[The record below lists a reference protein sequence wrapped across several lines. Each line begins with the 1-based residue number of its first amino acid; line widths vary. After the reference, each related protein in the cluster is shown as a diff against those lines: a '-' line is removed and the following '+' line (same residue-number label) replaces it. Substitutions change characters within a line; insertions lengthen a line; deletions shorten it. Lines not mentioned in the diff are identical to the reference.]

1 MATRGQ
7 ITEKAV
13 LVHEDEYRKTFPIES
28 YVDETY
34 WADLPI
40 GQRIRWM
47 LKQQTSE
54 EKAELAAVWKIFKQD
69 PLEPFVIYW
78 KRYVISGMGLFT
90 EGYVLFSITN
100 IHTLF
105 QQSYQPCWKTFT
117 ECSEVWTQTTDYF
130 QVVGIILGQLLV
142 GFLGDWLGRRWGMIQ
157 DAVIMLLGAIMLSVA
172 TGTTINGWV
181 IMYAISQLV
190 YGVGVGGEYPMT
202 GTSAAEKETP
212 GSRADKLHRGRNVV
226 LAFTMQGWGQLAN
239 HGVLMVGLL
248 AFNSKGS
255 GPCSHEPTVRSR
267 VYGSMHNMCCLLY
280 RGGGWG
286 QLANLGVLMVG
297 LLAFNSKG
305 SGPYSH
311 GAAGA
316 TYRFSFAFIAV
327 FIAWLAYFRIWRLK
341 GADTHLNASKAKN
354 KASGYDSGSFGMLLK
369 HFWHR
374 LLGTCLCWFCNDFMF
389 YGNAT
394 FRTVFIGILVGPNA
408 SVMTNW
414 LWNLLNVGVSLFGY
428 HFAAFSIDW
437 KWYGR
442 KRMQAIGFLADFIL
456 FLLPAALWGT
466 LTGSVTGTKVFQFIY
481 FFSSFWNQFGPNC
494 TTFLVAAEVYPT
506 SVRSTAHGMSAAVGK
521 CGALVP
527 TVLFNYIGN
536 TTKFWV
542 VCWAGLLGFFMTV
555 MFIPDATGLDL
566 LEQERRWDYMQ
577 QGRGKEYHGIAVH
590 PRHLSLFEKG
600 VLGIHHQY
608 NPELDAEAKKAEASQ
623 KVSQRLQD
631 EDVVKI
637 ADDQ

>member
-7 ITEKAV
+7 ITEKAI
-13 LVHEDEYRKTFPIES
+13 LVEEDEYRKAFPVES

-34 WADLPI
+34 WADLPFA
-40 GQRIRWM
+40 QRARWM
-47 LKQQTSE
+47 WKQQRE
-54 EKAELAAVWKIFKQD
+54 EESKELAAVWKIFKND
-69 PLEPFVIYW
+69 PLEPFVIFW

-90 EGYVLFSITN
+90 AGYVLFSITN

-117 ECSEVWTQTTDYF
+117 ECNEIWTETTDYF

-142 GFLGDWLGRRWGMIQ
+142 GFLGDFVGRRWGMIQ

-181 IMYAISQLV
+181 IMYAVSQLV

-202 GTSAAEKETP
+202 GASAAEKEIP
-212 GSRADKLHRGRNVV
+212 GSKADKLHRGRNVV
-226 LAFTMQGWGQLAN
+226 LAFTMQ
-239 HGVLMVGLL
+239 
-248 AFNSKGS
+248 
-255 GPCSHEPTVRSR
+255 
-267 VYGSMHNMCCLLY
+267 
-280 RGGGWG
+280 GWG

-316 TYRFSFAFIAV
+316 TYRFSFGFIAV
-327 FIAWLAYFRIWRLK
+327 LIAWLAYYRTWRMK
-341 GADTHLNASKAKN
+341 GADSHLKTAKQKN
-354 KASGYDSGSFGMLLK
+354 KVAGYDGGSFKLLIR

-374 LLGTCLCWFCNDFMF
+374 LIGTCLCWFCNDFMF

-428 HFAAFSIDW
+428 HFAALSIDW
-437 KWYGR
+437 KWWGR
-442 KRMQAIGFLADFIL
+442 KRMQATGFLADFIL
-456 FLLPAALWGT
+456 FLLPAALWST
-466 LTGSVTGTKVFQFIY
+466 LTGSTTGTKVFQFIY

-536 TTKFWV
+536 STKFWV

-566 LEQERRWDYMQ
+566 LEQERRWEYIQ
-577 QGRGKEYHGIAVH
+577 QGRGEEYHGIAVH
-590 PRHLSLFEKG
+590 PRHLSLFERG
-600 VLGIHHQY
+600 VLGLHHQY
-608 NPELDAEAKKAEASQ
+608 DPELDAQAKKAEAIH
-623 KVSQRLQD
+623 KASQRLQD
-631 EDVVKI
+631 EDVVQI
-637 ADDQ
+637 PEDT

>member
-226 LAFTMQGWGQLAN
+226 LAFTMQ
-239 HGVLMVGLL
+239 
-248 AFNSKGS
+248 
-255 GPCSHEPTVRSR
+255 
-267 VYGSMHNMCCLLY
+267 
-280 RGGGWG
+280 GWG